1 MLFPC
6 TLHQLKRMK
15 AATLVFVGEFWSY
28 KDARVF
34 YESVTI
40 GPKIHEIVC
49 CAPKDD
55 MTAMLPLR
63 KMDPPEGCIPLALC
77 SY

>member
-1 MLFPC
+1 
-6 TLHQLKRMK
+6 MK
-15 AATLVFVGEFWSY
+15 ATELSDIFVF
-28 KDARVF
+28 
-34 YESVTI
+34 ESVTI
-40 GPKIHEIVC
+40 GLKIHKIIC

-63 KMDPPEGCIPLALC
+63 KMDPPEGCIPLSLR